1 MSTRSEVEKC
11 KEVIFKALNLKKNV
25 STVATSSVVSDL
37 VAAV

>member
-11 KEVIFKALNLKKNV
+11 KEVIYKALNLKKNV
-25 STVATSSVVSDL
+25 SVGDSHQSSEI